1 MQKSQIVR
9 AKGIGTGKWESRIAS
24 HRIASYRRSS
34 SHENGTAGTA
44 HVVEFHSGFRRPLLG
59 LEKDRLVFAAARTQ
73 FVRSRKRGVGANILS
88 DAGSVTDLTVELV
101 LVHTVGS
108 GGFTDMAGA
117 AGEHQL
123 IGDAVFLG
131 VEKVGALAAEAEVNL
146 VGRLGVATSG
156 RRGRTRRHCVGRVE
170 IE

>member
-1 MQKSQIVR
+1 M
-9 AKGIGTGKWESRIAS
+9 T
-24 HRIASYRRSS
+24 
-34 SHENGTAGTA
+34 N
-44 HVVEFHSGFRRPLLG
+44 
-59 LEKDRLVFAAARTQ
+59 
-73 FVRSRKRGVGANILS
+73 RGVGANILS

-131 VEKVGALAAEAEVNL
+131 VEKVGTDI
-146 VGRLGVATSG
+146 GISQRLFTEEGLG
-156 RRGRTRRHCVGRVE
+156 N
-170 IE
+170 